1 MGDGTTSVVIIAAE
15 LLKNAA
21 ELVKQKI
28 LVKGTK
34 ARTAASIIL
43 RGFSDMY
50 TDEME
55 RSIHDALCVIKVRL
69 SLTSRTCTNIGISV
83 SPGVKVRGGG

>member
-28 LVKGTK
+28 HPT
-34 ARTAASIIL
+34 SIIAGHRQDL
-43 RGFSDMY
+43 KKIAKATGASFV
-50 TDEME
+50 T
-55 RSIHDALCVIKVRL
+55 
-69 SLTSRTCTNIGISV
+69 SLANI
-83 SPGVKVRGGG
+83 